1 MAGIVAKGILAQPTG
16 QHSDARS
23 SVGGGDSDDEEDDE
37 AGNEISDNWKV
48 S

>member
-1 MAGIVAKGILAQPTG
+1 MAGIVAKGILAQPAD

-37 AGNEISDNWKV
+37 AGNEISDNWKA